1 MKMRVDY
8 AGLLPSPC
16 RLWTTVDVGG
26 SSAVEIQHLKHLV
39 AASESASFAKAAKK
53 CFTSRQNIAHSIKV
67 LENKLGTVLFERRG
81 NEMVLTP
88 DGEEA
93 ASAAREIVEQVEN
106 FDVMFAQSV
115 MPDDMLTL
123 AVSANLFAGI
133 PSSTDEFIHSYS
145 NKLRIRECDCE
156 KCYELVLAERVDLA
170 IVMCMKREFPECDV
184 REIASSRSYAV
195 VNTCSPLAQ
204 RDQLSMVDFKGQE
217 LLLMSKPPFQYKPL
231 FSQMKDLGFEKGE
244 VNVITSTSSMV
255 HMVRRYDVMG
265 LVSKKFAIDPPKDIC
280 AIPVED
286 PRLDWHFYALFR
298 MDVRK
303 FAAISKFVKG
313 VRSTFESDS
322 NYVSAMR
329 TAVDDADA

>member
-1 MKMRVDY
+1 
-8 AGLLPSPC
+8 
-16 RLWTTVDVGG
+16 
-26 SSAVEIQHLKHLV
+26 
-39 AASESASFAKAAKK
+39 
-53 CFTSRQNIAHSIKV
+53 
-67 LENKLGTVLFERRG
+67 
-81 NEMVLTP
+81 MVLTP

-145 NKLRIRECDCE
+145 DKLRIRECDCE